1 MSPSLVHFD
10 SMLTRGLI
18 NHFLS
23 ERGEI
28 QFRRTEG
35 FFKKS
40 STILTLL
47 ERSHDLNG
55 EVEVKWKI
63 SGDDS
68 FIDSVLF
75 KDGEALAVLVKDLQP
90 LNVSLDKPGDSI
102 EIEIVEN
109 VDGNYDI
116 GENQKYR
123 IFHEGMM
130 HNIKNSFSR

>member
-1 MSPSLVHFD
+1 MSLCNEVCKRTK
-10 SMLTRGLI
+10 LGV
-18 NHFLS
+18 NAEKCKVQVV
-23 ERGEI
+23 EREGES
-28 QFRRTEG
+28 RC
-35 FFKKS
+35 
-40 STILTLL
+40 
-47 ERSHDLNG
+47 